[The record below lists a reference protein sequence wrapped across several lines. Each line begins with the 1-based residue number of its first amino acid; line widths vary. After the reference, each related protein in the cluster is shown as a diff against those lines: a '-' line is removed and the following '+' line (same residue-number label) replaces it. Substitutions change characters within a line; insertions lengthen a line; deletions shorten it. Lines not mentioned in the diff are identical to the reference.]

1 MLERRAAK
9 LFEHLRDALGQGLLA
24 GPLGADY
31 TSVLRTSLLP
41 VPAYCARS
49 SAAVFLGESYARAA
63 GPDAQVWLVLQS
75 TSKCSASQGL
85 SRW

>member
-24 GPLGADY
+24 GPLGPDY

-49 SAAVFLGESYARAA
+49 SAAVFLGERLALLALRAPVA
-63 GPDAQVWLVLQS
+63 GVVDHQPAGLV
-75 TSKCSASQGL
+75 
-85 SRW
+85 